1 MPGGFSFK
9 SWQER
14 RGRDGFGRVR
24 LGKARH
30 GMAGKA
36 WLVRARSIWA
46 SRGTAGT
53 LGRAWQE
60 RLGKAR
66 PGGAGCGKVRYGV
79 VRQDWLGSVR
89 FGPA

>member
-14 RGRDGFGRVR
+14 PGKVGPGRARY
-24 LGKARH
+24 GKVGH

-60 RLGKAR
+60 RLGVAGLGVAR
-66 PGGAGCGKVRYGV
+66 
-79 VRQDWLGSVR
+79 LG
-89 FGPA
+89 